1 MIDLVPTDLFPAERA
16 ARETAPGAAAGGDPM
31 TSDDAR
37 REIRFGLAVFTSFF
51 VIFLGWA
58 AFAPL
63 DAAVVA
69 PGVVVVSGARQ
80 TVQHRDG
87 GVISRILVEDG
98 QRVEQGE
105 ILIELSAPEVLARK
119 EALLSQV
126 LDLQMQRAQLL
137 AQQAGRTQ
145 IEAPPEWAALP
156 PEDRATAAMALER
169 HRREA
174 NARRAALWTQRAGNA
189 VDARIAGYQE
199 EIVSVDRQHRLLED
213 ELEGVRSLA
222 ERGLMPLTRVRALE
236 RAQAELDG
244 RRAELRASIA
254 SALEDR
260 AEQVRDIEA
269 RLAQLTPQLAGARAE
284 LESTLMRA
292 PVSGVIVGLQA
303 NTIGGVIRPGEP
315 VMDIVPDGQDLIVEA
330 QVRPE
335 DADDV
340 HAGLESEV
348 RITAFSGRSMP
359 VLSGEV
365 ERISAD
371 RFTDERSGQ
380 AYFLARVAV
389 PQAELHRLTEAS
401 RTHGQVR
408 PGLPAQV
415 VIPTRQR
422 TALQYLLEP
431 LNQTLWSSFR
441 ES

>member
-1 MIDLVPTDLFPAERA
+1 MTDLAQATRRP
-16 ARETAPGAAAGGDPM
+16 RESRPDDSLT
-31 TSDDAR
+31 TDDAR
-37 REIRFGLAVFTSFF
+37 KEIRFGVGVFASFF
-51 VIFLGWA
+51 VLFLGWA

-87 GVISRILVEDG
+87 GIIADILVDDG

-126 LDLQMQRAQLL
+126 LDLQMQRAQLM
-137 AQQAGRTQ
+137 AQQAARTQ
-145 IEAPPEWAALP
+145 IEAPREWVALP
-156 PEDRATAAMALER
+156 PEDRETAALALER

-174 NARRAALWTQRAGNA
+174 AARRAALRSQRAGNA

-199 EIVSVDRQHRLLED
+199 EIVSINRQDQLLED
-213 ELEGVRSLA
+213 ELTGVRSLA

-244 RRAELRASIA
+244 RRAELRAAIA
-254 SALEDR
+254 TALEDR

-269 RLAQLTPQLAGARAE
+269 RLAQLLPQLAGARAE
-284 LESTLMRA
+284 LENTLLRA
-292 PVSGVIVGLQA
+292 PVSGVIVGLHA
-303 NTIGGVIRPGEP
+303 NTLGGVIRAGEP
-315 VMDIVPDGQDLIVEA
+315 VMDIVPEGQDLIVEA
-330 QVRPE
+330 HVRPE

-340 HAGLESEV
+340 HPGLASEV

-359 VLSGEV
+359 LLTGEV

-371 RFTDERSGQ
+371 RFTDERSGA
-380 AYFLARVAV
+380 AYFIARVSV
-389 PQAELHRLTEAS
+389 PQPELQRLADDP
-401 RTHGQVR
+401 RTRAQVR

-415 VIPTRQR
+415 VIPTRKR
-422 TALQYLLEP
+422 TALQY
-431 LNQTLWSSFR
+431 F
-441 ES
+441 

>member
-1 MIDLVPTDLFPAERA
+1 MTQAAPA
-16 ARETAPGAAAGGDPM
+16 DPM
-31 TSDDAR
+31 TCDDAR
-37 REIRFGLAVFTSFF
+37 SEIRLGLGVFSAFF

-87 GVISRILVEDG
+87 GMVGRILVEDG

-126 LDLQMQRAQLL
+126 LDLQMQRAQLM
-137 AQQAGRTQ
+137 AQQEGRTT
-145 IEAPPEWAALP
+145 IEPPAEWAALP
-156 PEDRATAAMALER
+156 PEDRATARAALER

-174 NARRAALWTQRAGNA
+174 AARRAALRTQRAGNA

-199 EIVSVDRQHRLLED
+199 EIASINRQHQLLAD

-222 ERGLMPLTRVRALE
+222 DRGLMPLTRVRALE

-244 RRAELRASIA
+244 RRAGLRAAIA
-254 SALEDR
+254 DALEQR
-260 AEQVRDIEA
+260 AEQLRDIEA
-269 RLAQLTPQLAGARAE
+269 RLAELLPQLAGARAE
-284 LESTLMRA
+284 LENTLLRA

-303 NTIGGVIRPGEP
+303 HTIGGVIRPGEP
-315 VMDIVPDGQDLIVEA
+315 VMDIVPEGQDLIVEA

-340 HAGLESEV
+340 RPGLQSEV
-348 RITAFSGRSMP
+348 RITAFSGRTMP
-359 VLSGEV
+359 MLMGEV

-371 RFTDERSGQ
+371 RFLDERSGD
-380 AYFLARVAV
+380 AFFLARIAVA
-389 PQAELHRLTEAS
+389 PAEMQRLAQYANSEA
-401 RTHGQVR
+401 QLR
-408 PGLPAQV
+408 PGLPAQI
-415 VIPTRQR
+415 VIPTRSR

-431 LNQTLWSSFR
+431 LNQSLWSSFR
-441 ES
+441 EN

>member
-1 MIDLVPTDLFPAERA
+1 MSK
-16 ARETAPGAAAGGDPM
+16 AAAAHL
-31 TSDDAR
+31 TSDDAGG
-37 REIRFGLAVFTSFF
+37 EIRFGAGIFVSFF

-69 PGVVVVSGARQ
+69 PGVVVVSGSRQ

-87 GVISRILVEDG
+87 GVISQIHIRDG
-98 QRVEQGE
+98 ERVEQGE

-137 AQQAGRTQ
+137 ATDSNSTD
-145 IEAPPEWAALP
+145 IEAPSEWAALP
-156 PEDRATAAMALER
+156 PEDRALADATLDR

-174 NARRAALWTQRAGNA
+174 ASRRSALRTQRSGSGV

-199 EIVSVDRQHRLLED
+199 EIASINRQHALLED

-222 ERGLMPLTRVRALE
+222 ERGLIPLTRVRALE

-244 RRAELRASIA
+244 RRAELRAAIA
-254 SALEDR
+254 TVLEDR
-260 AEQVRDIEA
+260 AEELRDIEA
-269 RLAQLTPQLAGARAE
+269 RLAQFTPQLAGARSE

-303 NTIGGVIRPGEP
+303 NTVGGVIRGGEP
-315 VMDIVPDGQDLIVEA
+315 VMDIVPEGQDLIVEA

-335 DADDV
+335 DADDLSP
-340 HAGLESEV
+340 GLTSEV
-348 RITAFSGRSMP
+348 RITAFSGRSTPM
-359 VLSGEV
+359 LEGEI

-371 RFTDERSGQ
+371 RFVDERSGQ
-380 AYFLARVAV
+380 AYFLARVSV
-389 PQAELHRLTEAS
+389 SQEELRRLPHHADNNV
-401 RTHGQVR
+401 GLR
-408 PGLPAQV
+408 PGLPAE
-415 VIPTRQR
+415 VIVPTRKR
-422 TALQYLLEP
+422 TALQYLIEP
-431 LNQTLWSSFR
+431 LNQTLWRSFR
-441 ES
+441 EN

>member
-1 MIDLVPTDLFPAERA
+1 MTELVQTTRRPQESRPD
-16 ARETAPGAAAGGDPM
+16 DPL
-31 TSDDAR
+31 TTDDAR
-37 REIRFGLAVFTSFF
+37 KEIRFGVGVFASFF
-51 VIFLGWA
+51 VLFLGWA

-87 GVISRILVEDG
+87 GIISNILIEDG

-126 LDLQMQRAQLL
+126 LDLQMQRAQLM

-145 IEAPPEWAALP
+145 IEAPREWVALP
-156 PEDRATAAMALER
+156 PEDRATAAEALER

-174 NARRAALWTQRAGNA
+174 AARRAALRTQRAGSA

-199 EIVSVDRQHRLLED
+199 EIVSLNRQHRLLED

-222 ERGLMPLTRVRALE
+222 DRGLMPLTRVRALE

-244 RRAELRASIA
+244 RRAELRAAIA
-254 SALEDR
+254 TALEDR
-260 AEQVRDIEA
+260 AEQQRDIEA
-269 RLAQLTPQLAGARAE
+269 RLAQLLPQLAGARSE
-284 LESTLMRA
+284 LENTLLRA
-292 PVSGVIVGLQA
+292 PVSGVIVGLHA
-303 NTIGGVIRPGEP
+303 NTLGGVIRAGEP
-315 VMDIVPDGQDLIVEA
+315 VMDIVPEGQDLIVEA
-330 QVRPE
+330 HVRPE

-340 HAGLESEV
+340 HSGLQSEV
-348 RITAFSGRSMP
+348 RITAFSGRTMP
-359 VLSGEV
+359 MLEGEV
-365 ERISAD
+365 QRISAD
-371 RFTDERSGQ
+371 RFTDERSGE
-380 AYFLARVAV
+380 AYFLARVLV
-389 PQAELHRLTEAS
+389 PQPELQRLAEDPRIQA
-401 RTHGQVR
+401 QVR

-415 VIPTRQR
+415 VIPTRKR
-422 TALQYLLEP
+422 TALQYFLEP
-431 LNQTLWSSFR
+431 LNQMLWGSFR